1 MDKTKPTQ
9 FVKGWNYGNITVTNE
24 EINFECND
32 QPWISIPYTEVSNV
46 IIPAKNDLN
55 IEFNHEDTDQK

>member
-1 MDKTKPTQ
+1 MDKIKQTQ
-9 FVKGWNYGNITVTNE
+9 FVKGWNYGNIKVTNE

-32 QPWISIPYTEVSNV
+32 QAWINIPYTEVSNV

-55 IEFNHEDTDQK
+55 LEFNHEDTDQK